1 MRTACFI
8 TIILLLSLMIACTRQ
23 TLPTNTQQN
32 AKQRGASTPAPAQSP
47 PTQADRGTPAEA
59 KAILQQAVAHYNSVG
74 RKQALADFTA
84 RKSPFADRDLY
95 VACIGS
101 DHLLTANGGYPSLV
115 GSSADAWKDAD
126 RKPLGTRIWDVAL
139 SQGQGSVEY
148 RWYNPVSGKIE
159 PKVFFVEKVGD
170 DACGVGAY
178 NPQ

>member
-1 MRTACFI
+1 MKAACFI
-8 TIILLLSLMIACTRQ
+8 TSILLLSLMIGCARQ
-23 TLPTNTQQN
+23 AQPTNAQPNVKQN
-32 AKQRGASTPAPAQSP
+32 EAAPTPAQSSP
-47 PTQADRGTPAEA
+47 SGRGTPAEA
-59 KAILQQAVAHYNSVG
+59 KAMLQQAIAHYNSVG

-84 RKSPFADRDLY
+84 KKSPFADRDLY

-101 DHLLTANGGYPSLV
+101 DHLVTANGGYPSLV

-126 RKPLGTRIWDVAL
+126 HKQLGARIWEVAL
-139 SQGQGSVEY
+139 SKGEGSVEY

-159 PKVFFVEKVGD
+159 PKVFFVQKVGD